1 MLLPALMLLLSA
13 AAAPPVA
20 SPSANA
26 GGHRFGRLFISP
38 MGEPFS
44 AERGGDA
51 LADWFHR
58 ADRNH
63 DGQITI
69 EEMRQD
75 AERFFA
81 ILDTNHDG
89 EIDPDEITHYETVI
103 APDGPGLR
111 LALADGGDG
120 PGSGKPGGPPGG
132 GQFRHHRGGGSWGGG
147 GRSADG
153 LQGRARFGLLDLPEP
168 VVSADSDFNG
178 GVSLDEFKSAAVKR
192 FSALDVDHRG
202 LLALDVLES
211 LRPPEPPREKRDPDA
226 PADIDANADTSP
238 G

>member
-1 MLLPALMLLLSA
+1 MMLPALMLLLSA
-13 AAAPPVA
+13 AAAAPAAPVA
-20 SPSANA
+20 SPPPSS
-26 GGHRFGRLFISP
+26 GGSHRFGRFFISP

-44 AERGGDA
+44 ADRGGDA
-51 LADWFHR
+51 LADWFR
-58 ADRNH
+58 QADRNH

-69 EEMRQD
+69 EEMQQD

-103 APDGPGLR
+103 APDDPGLS
-111 LALADGGDG
+111 LALGEG
-120 PGSGKPGGPPGG
+120 GG

-147 GRSADG
+147 GG
-153 LQGRARFGLLDLPEP
+153 PGGELQGRSRFGLLDLPEP

-178 GVSLDEFKSAAVKR
+178 GVSLNEFKSAAVKR

-202 LLALDVLES
+202 LLTLDVLES
-211 LRPPEPPREKRDPDA
+211 LRPPEPPREKRNPDA
-226 PADIDANADTSP
+226 PSDIDANSDTSP

>member
-13 AAAPPVA
+13 AAAPVA

-26 GGHRFGRLFISP
+26 GGHRFGRLFVSP

-51 LADWFHR
+51 LADWFHQ

-69 EEMRQD
+69 DEMQQD
-75 AERFFA
+75 AARFFA

-111 LALADGGDG
+111 LALAE
-120 PGSGKPGGPPGG
+120 
-132 GQFRHHRGGGSWGGG
+132 GG
-147 GRSADG
+147 GRSASG

-192 FSALDVDHRG
+192 FSALDIDHRG
-202 LLALDVLES
+202 LLTLDVLES

-226 PADIDANADTSP
+226 PSDIDANSDTSP

>member
-20 SPSANA
+20 SPPANS
-26 GGHRFGRLFISP
+26 GVHRFGRFFISP

-51 LADWFHR
+51 LVDWFQQ

-63 DGQITI
+63 DRQITI
-69 EEMRQD
+69 EEMQQD
-75 AERFFA
+75 AERFFVT
-81 ILDTNHDG
+81 LDANHDG

-111 LALADGGDG
+111 LALAEG
-120 PGSGKPGGPPGG
+120 GG
-132 GQFRHHRGGGSWGGG
+132 GQVHHHRGGGSWGGG
-147 GRSADG
+147 RPESG

-178 GVSLDEFKSAAVKR
+178 GVSLAEFKSAAVKR

-202 LLALDVLES
+202 LLTLDVLES

-226 PADIDANADTSP
+226 PSDIDANSDTGP